1 MVDVIDGS
9 AFKPF
14 DEMAKATPRTNTV
27 KSFNVVSHQNLVC
40 RVHPSVV
47 FTILD
52 AFVRRPESATR
63 AIGTLLGYVAEGN
76 ILQVT
81 DAFTVVHQDNDNFG
95 VLMDQEYHRQMVK
108 LRQKV
113 APKEQVVGWFC
124 TGSEVVDS
132 SVVIHNFY
140 LKPSES
146 GFQPS
151 PILQSP
157 IHMIV
162 DTELV
167 KKQLTIKAFLSKVTN
182 VADTLVQFHE
192 IPLKIEALASEK
204 TGISMLLRAQESQG
218 ENGTISSM
226 DAFRTALER
235 MLELFQKC
243 KTYTG
248 NVLAGS
254 VEGDATIGRELT
266 SMLCSESFFNVE
278 AFEDLIGNSM
288 QDTLMTVYLS
298 NLTRT
303 QITLA
308 EKINA
313 AYSASTF

>member
-1 MVDVIDGS
+1 MADTMPG
-9 AFKPF
+9 FQPF
-14 DEMAKATPRTNTV
+14 DEVPKTQPRLNAI
-27 KSFNVVSHQNLVC
+27 KSFNVVSHQNLSC
-40 RVHPSVV
+40 RVHPAVIFS
-47 FTILD
+47 ILD
-52 AFVRRPESATR
+52 AYVRRPEGASR

-81 DAFTVVHQDNDNFG
+81 DCFTVVHQDSDNYG

-124 TGSEVVDS
+124 TGSEIQDT

-140 LKPSES
+140 MKPSES

-151 PILQSP
+151 QLLQTP

-162 DTELV
+162 DTELT

-192 IPLKIEALASEK
+192 IPLKVESLASEK
-204 TGISMLLRAQESQG
+204 TGVSMLLRAREAKDDASSG
-218 ENGTISSM
+218 AISNM
-226 DAFRTALER
+226 DAFRHALER
-235 MLELFQKC
+235 LLELFQKC
-243 KTYTG
+243 KSYTAS
-248 NVLAGS
+248 VLEGT
-254 VEGDATIGRELT
+254 VVGDASVGRDLT
-266 SMLCSESFFNVE
+266 RVLCAEPFFNVE
-278 AFEDLIGNSM
+278 AFEDLCNASL
-288 QDTLMTVYLS
+288 QDTLMVVYLS

-313 AYSASTF
+313 AYSSSNI

>member
-1 MVDVIDGS
+1 V
-9 AFKPF
+9 
-14 DEMAKATPRTNTV
+14 PRAP
-27 KSFNVVSHQNLVC
+27 Q
-40 RVHPSVV
+40 RV

-52 AFVRRPESATR
+52 AYVRRPENAQR

-81 DAFTVVHQDNDNFG
+81 DAFTVVHQDNDNYG

-113 APKEQVVGWFC
+113 SPKEMVVGWFC
-124 TGSEVVDS
+124 TGSEIQDS

-146 GFQPS
+146 GFQPTQL
-151 PILQSP
+151 LQTP

-162 DTELV
+162 DTELT

-192 IPLKIEALASEK
+192 IPLKIESLASEK
-204 TGISMLLRAQESQG
+204 TGIAMLLRAREMQG
-218 ENGTISSM
+218 ESGATISNI
-226 DAFRTALER
+226 DAFRNALER
-235 MLELFQKC
+235 LRDLFQKC
-243 KTYTG
+243 KNYSA
-248 NVLAGS
+248 NVLSGS
-254 VEGDATIGRELT
+254 IEGDASVGRELT
-266 SMLCSESFFNVE
+266 RVLCAEPFFNVE
-278 AFEDLIGNSM
+278 AFEDLCAGSL
-288 QDTLMTVYLS
+288 QDTLMVVYLS

-313 AYSASTF
+313 AHAAQNAI